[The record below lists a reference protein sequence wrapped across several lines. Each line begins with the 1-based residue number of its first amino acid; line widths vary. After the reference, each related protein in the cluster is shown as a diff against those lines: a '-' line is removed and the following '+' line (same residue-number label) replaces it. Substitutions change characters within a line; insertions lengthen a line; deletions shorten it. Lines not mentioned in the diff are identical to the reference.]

1 MDIIDLN
8 VQESFFNVR
17 LFNRVTHLFRK
28 MSGEK
33 DWIFIHYGEIIIC
46 LAFSLLLLCNIEG
59 KALLFAC

>member
-8 VQESFFNVR
+8 VPESFFNVR
-17 LFNRVTHLFRK
+17 LFNRVTHLLRK
-28 MSGEK
+28 MLGEK